1 VPLEGQANMNVVDE
15 ELGCVPEG
23 ALAYH
28 LGLLEQWPQLQ
39 LMRLLC
45 GREVLVQT
53 QIGPH

>member
-1 VPLEGQANMNVVDE
+1 MPLEGQANMNVVDE